1 MTRGSLRIYLG
12 AAPGV
17 GKTFAMLNEG
27 WRGRARGTDVVIGL
41 VETHGRTV
49 VAGQIRDVEIVPRR
63 QMTYRGAT
71 FEEMDVDAIL
81 ARNPEVA
88 LVDELAHTNVPGS
101 RNAKRWQDVEE
112 LLEAGIKVISTLN
125 IQHLA
130 SLNDVIERITGVPQR
145 ETIPDAV
152 VRSADQVELIDMS
165 PEAIRRRMAHGN
177 IYAPEKVS
185 AALTNYFRPGN
196 LGALRELALLWVADR
211 VDESLHDYMV
221 AHGIEEQWET
231 RERVMVALAGAP
243 GGETLIRR
251 ASRIARRAKA
261 ELIGVHVR
269 TQDGLAAAAPA
280 FLEQHRMLLEQL
292 GGQFRETVGE
302 DVPTALLQF
311 ARAEQV
317 TQIVLGST
325 RRSRLAELV
334 RGSVINSVIRG
345 SGSIDVH
352 VISHEPSPD
361 ETARPL
367 PRPPRLAALSPR
379 RRMAGMGVALVGLP
393 LLAVILNALRD
404 DVELSTV
411 VLVYLSLCVAASAV
425 GGLWA
430 GVLAAVGGFLLA
442 NVLFT
447 QPYYSIRVGE
457 PQFLVALVVFVV
469 VAVVVSVLADLAARR
484 ASEASRARAEA
495 AALARLAGSLLDSDD
510 PLPHLVHDLR
520 ATFQLD
526 SVAVLRRYGTGWAVE
541 ASAGQPIPASP
552 GDGTDALILSDDAT
566 LVLAGPRT
574 PADDRRLLASFAAQL
589 AVAVATRQL
598 RAQAEDASVHA
609 RAHELRS
616 ALLAAVSHDLR
627 TPLAS
632 IKASATSLLQAD
644 VAWQPDTTEE
654 FLTAIVAEAD
664 RLNTLVGNLLD
675 MSRLQSGALQV
686 HNQPVGLDEVVPAAL
701 RGLPTDGT
709 RIDVDISETLP
720 LVQADP
726 ALLERVVANLVG
738 NALEWSPPGEP
749 VRIHAGAVA
758 GQVHLCVTDRGPG
771 IPPAYLDKVFQ
782 PFQRLGDGAPG
793 GVGLG
798 LAVARGFTQA
808 IGGELF
814 TDDTPGGGTTMTV
827 SLKAL
832 TEPAGGGLTEPDGG
846 GLR

>member
-1 MTRGSLRIYLG
+1 MGRGSLRIYLG

-17 GKTFAMLNEG
+17 GKTFAMLGEG
-27 WRGRARGTDVVIGL
+27 WRRRERGADVVIGL
-41 VETHGRTV
+41 VETHGRAV
-49 VAGQIRDVEIVPRR
+49 VAGQVRDLEIVPRQR
-63 QMTYRGAT
+63 ITRGAT
-71 FEEMDVDAIL
+71 FEKEMDVGAII
-81 ARNPEVA
+81 ARRPQVA

-112 LLEAGIKVISTLN
+112 LLEAGVTVISTLN
-125 IQHLA
+125 IQHME
-130 SLNDVIERITGVPQR
+130 SLNDVIERITGAKEP

-152 VRSADQVELIDMS
+152 VRAADQVELIDMS

-177 IYAPEKVS
+177 IYAPEKAS

-231 RERVMVALAGAP
+231 RERVLVALAGAP
-243 GGETLIRR
+243 GGDALIRR

-261 ELIGVHVR
+261 ELIGLHVR
-269 TQDGLAAAAPA
+269 AHDGLAAPA
-280 FLEQHRMLLEQL
+280 LLEPHRALLEQL
-292 GGQFRETVGE
+292 GGRFRETVGE
-302 DVPTALLQF
+302 DVPSALLQF
-311 ARAEQV
+311 ARAEQI

-345 SGSIDVH
+345 SGSVDVH
-352 VISHEPSPD
+352 VISHEPLPD
-361 ETARPL
+361 ETPRPL
-367 PRPPRLAALSPR
+367 PRRPRLAALSR
-379 RRMAGMGVALVGLP
+379 RRRTAGVGVALVGLP
-393 LLAVILNALRD
+393 LLAAILNAFRD
-404 DVELSTV
+404 DVELSSV

-425 GGLWA
+425 GGLRA
-430 GVLAAVGGFLLA
+430 GVVAAVGGFLLA
-442 NVLFT
+442 NLLFT
-447 QPYYSIRVGE
+447 QPYYSVRVGD
-457 PQFLVALVVFVV
+457 PQILVALVVFVV
-469 VAVVVSVLADLAARR
+469 VAVVVSLLSDLAARR
-484 ASEASRARAEA
+484 AAEANRARAEA

-510 PLPHLVHDLR
+510 PLPHLVNDLR

-526 SVAVLRRYGTGWAVE
+526 SVAVLRRYGSGWTVE
-541 ASAGQPIPASP
+541 ASAGQPVLASP
-552 GDGTDALILSDDAT
+552 EDGTDALMLSGDAT

-598 RAQAEDASVHA
+598 RARAEDASVQA

-644 VAWQPDTTEE
+644 VSWQPEATEE
-654 FLTAIVAEAD
+654 FLRAIVAEAD
-664 RLNTLVGNLLD
+664 RLNALVGNLLD

-701 RGLPTDGT
+701 LGLPTDGA
-709 RIDVDISETLP
+709 RIEVDVSETLP
-720 LVQADP
+720 LVDADP
-726 ALLERVVANLVG
+726 ALLERVVANLVS
-738 NALEWSPPGEP
+738 NALQWSPPGEP
-749 VRIHAGAVA
+749 VRIRAGAVA
-758 GQVHLCVTDRGPG
+758 GRIHLGVADRGPG
-771 IPPAYLDKVFQ
+771 IPPADRDKVFQ
-782 PFQRLGDGAPG
+782 PFQRLGDRAPG

-798 LAVARGFTQA
+798 LAVARGFVEA
-808 IGGELF
+808 VGGQLVV
-814 TDDTPGGGTTMTV
+814 DDTPGGGTTITV
-827 SLKAL
+827 SLRVAH
-832 TEPAGGGLTEPDGG
+832 GGG
-846 GLR
+846 